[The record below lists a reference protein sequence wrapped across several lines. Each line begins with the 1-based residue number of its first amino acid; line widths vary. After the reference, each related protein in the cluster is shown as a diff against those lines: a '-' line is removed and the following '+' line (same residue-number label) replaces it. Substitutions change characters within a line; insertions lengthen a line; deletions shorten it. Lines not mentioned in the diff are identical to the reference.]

1 MKLSNNLG
9 KDSVLGLVFKL
20 AIPTMLAQLVNLL
33 YSIVDRM
40 YIGHIPEIGGLALAG
55 VGVCG
60 PIVTFLSSFGTLV
73 GLGGSIIMS
82 IKMGERRFKKARFV
96 LANSFLALSIIS
108 ITLTIIFLLLK
119 DKLIMMFGASTVT
132 FPYAN
137 TYLTI
142 YTLGSFFALMAI
154 GLNFFITCQGFAM
167 IGMLTVIIGAL
178 VNILLDT
185 VFIFGLEMGVA
196 GAAWATVIAQI
207 TSFAF
212 AFRFLTSKKI
222 KIPITFKGYSF
233 EIVQDIIKFG
243 FSPFFILTTDSII
256 LIALNAMLQK
266 YGGTT
271 QGDLLVSGATII
283 QSYLLLITG
292 PLIGLSGG
300 TQPLLSFNYGARQ
313 IERVKKAEKYI
324 VIFALVLTTTM
335 FILTPFISPYF
346 ISLFTDEVN
355 LAEVAR
361 WGIKASVWGI
371 IPLSFQY
378 CFVDG
383 FTAVGRIKTAFSLSM
398 FRKMIYMGST
408 FFLPAIFEA
417 RSAFYAQPVSDI
429 LGAIASTTVFY
440 FVFNKHL
447 ERRKKILQVLTTTMF
462 ILTPFISPYFIS
474 LFTDEVNLAEVA
486 RWGIKA
492 SVWGIIP
499 LSFQYCF
506 VDGFTAVG
514 RIKTAFSLSMFR
526 KMIYM
531 GSTFFLPAIFEARS
545 AFYAQPVS
553 DILGAIASTTVFYF
567 IFNKHLERRKK
578 VLQ

>member
-154 GLNFFITCQGFAM
+154 GLNFFITCQGFAT

-233 EIVQDIIKFG
+233 EIIQDIIKFG

-266 YGGTT
+266 YGGTA

-440 FVFNKHL
+440 F
-447 ERRKKILQVLTTTMF
+447 
-462 ILTPFISPYFIS
+462 
-474 LFTDEVNLAEVA
+474 
-486 RWGIKA
+486 
-492 SVWGIIP
+492 
-499 LSFQYCF
+499 
-506 VDGFTAVG
+506 
-514 RIKTAFSLSMFR
+514 
-526 KMIYM
+526 
-531 GSTFFLPAIFEARS
+531 
-545 AFYAQPVS
+545 
-553 DILGAIASTTVFYF
+553 

>member
-1 MKLSNNLG
+1 MKISNNLG

-82 IKMGERRFKKARFV
+82 IKMGEKRYKKARFV
-96 LANSFLALSIIS
+96 LANSFLALSVIAIS
-108 ITLTIIFLLLK
+108 LTIIFLILK
-119 DKLIMMFGASTVT
+119 DKLIMMFGASNIT

-167 IGMLTVIIGAL
+167 VGMLTVIIGAL

-185 VFIFGLEMGVA
+185 IFIFWLNMGVA

-207 TSFAF
+207 TSFIF
-212 AFRFLTSKKI
+212 AFRFLTSRKI
-222 KIPITFKGYSF
+222 KIPITFKGYSM
-233 EIVQDIIKFG
+233 EIVRDIIKFG

-266 YGGTT
+266 YGGTS

-300 TQPLLSFNYGARQ
+300 TQPLLSYNYGARK

-324 VIFALVLTTTM
+324 VIFALVLTSTM
-335 FILTPFISPYF
+335 FILTPFISPWF
-346 ISLFTDEVN
+346 ISLFTDEIN
-355 LAEVAR
+355 LATVAK
-361 WGIKASVWGI
+361 WGIRASVWGI
-371 IPLSFQY
+371 VPLSFQY

-383 FTAVGRIKTAFSLSM
+383 FTAIGRIKTAFSLSM
-398 FRKMIYMGST
+398 FRKMLYKSST
-408 FFLPAIFEA
+408 FFLPALFEA

-429 LGAIASTTVFY
+429 LGAIASTT
-440 FVFNKHL
+440 
-447 ERRKKILQVLTTTMF
+447 
-462 ILTPFISPYFIS
+462 
-474 LFTDEVNLAEVA
+474 
-486 RWGIKA
+486 
-492 SVWGIIP
+492 
-499 LSFQYCF
+499 
-506 VDGFTAVG
+506 
-514 RIKTAFSLSMFR
+514 
-526 KMIYM
+526 
-531 GSTFFLPAIFEARS
+531 
-545 AFYAQPVS
+545 AFY
-553 DILGAIASTTVFYF
+553 L
-567 IFNKHLERRKK
+567 IFNKHLEKRKK

>member
-1 MKLSNNLG
+1 MKRRNFKEKFSLKKYMKLSNNLG

-96 LANSFLALSIIS
+96 LANSFLALSVIS

-207 TSFAF
+207 TS
-212 AFRFLTSKKI
+212 
-222 KIPITFKGYSF
+222 
-233 EIVQDIIKFG
+233 
-243 FSPFFILTTDSII
+243 
-256 LIALNAMLQK
+256 
-266 YGGTT
+266 
-271 QGDLLVSGATII
+271 
-283 QSYLLLITG
+283 
-292 PLIGLSGG
+292 
-300 TQPLLSFNYGARQ
+300 
-313 IERVKKAEKYI
+313 
-324 VIFALVLTTTM
+324 
-335 FILTPFISPYF
+335 
-346 ISLFTDEVN
+346 
-355 LAEVAR
+355 
-361 WGIKASVWGI
+361 
-371 IPLSFQY
+371 
-378 CFVDG
+378 CF
-383 FTAVGRIKTAFSLSM
+383 
-398 FRKMIYMGST
+398 
-408 FFLPAIFEA
+408 
-417 RSAFYAQPVSDI
+417 
-429 LGAIASTTVFY
+429 
-440 FVFNKHL
+440 
-447 ERRKKILQVLTTTMF
+447 
-462 ILTPFISPYFIS
+462 
-474 LFTDEVNLAEVA
+474 
-486 RWGIKA
+486 
-492 SVWGIIP
+492 
-499 LSFQYCF
+499 
-506 VDGFTAVG
+506 
-514 RIKTAFSLSMFR
+514 
-526 KMIYM
+526 
-531 GSTFFLPAIFEARS
+531 
-545 AFYAQPVS
+545 
-553 DILGAIASTTVFYF
+553 
-567 IFNKHLERRKK
+567 
-578 VLQ
+578 

>member
-1 MKLSNNLG
+1 MKISNNLG

-82 IKMGERRFKKARFV
+82 IKMGEKRYKKARFV
-96 LANSFLALSIIS
+96 LANSFLALSVIAIS
-108 ITLTIIFLLLK
+108 LTIIFLILK
-119 DKLIMMFGASTVT
+119 DKLIMMFGASNIT

-167 IGMLTVIIGAL
+167 VGMLTVIIGAL

-185 VFIFGLEMGVA
+185 IFIFWLNMGVA

-207 TSFAF
+207 TSFIF
-212 AFRFLTSKKI
+212 AFRFLTSRKI
-222 KIPITFKGYSF
+222 KIPITFKGYSM
-233 EIVQDIIKFG
+233 EIVRDIIKFG

-266 YGGTT
+266 YGGTS

-300 TQPLLSFNYGARQ
+300 TQPLLSYNYGARK

-324 VIFALVLTTTM
+324 VIFALVLTSTM
-335 FILTPFISPYF
+335 FILTPFISPWF
-346 ISLFTDEVN
+346 ISLFTDEIN
-355 LAEVAR
+355 LATVAK
-361 WGIKASVWGI
+361 WGIRASVWGI
-371 IPLSFQY
+371 VPLSFQY

-383 FTAVGRIKTAFSLSM
+383 FTATGRIKTAFSLSM
-398 FRKMIYMGST
+398 FRKMLYMSST
-408 FFLPAIFEA
+408 FFLPALFEA

-429 LGAIASTTVFY
+429 LGAIASTT
-440 FVFNKHL
+440 
-447 ERRKKILQVLTTTMF
+447 
-462 ILTPFISPYFIS
+462 
-474 LFTDEVNLAEVA
+474 
-486 RWGIKA
+486 
-492 SVWGIIP
+492 
-499 LSFQYCF
+499 
-506 VDGFTAVG
+506 
-514 RIKTAFSLSMFR
+514 
-526 KMIYM
+526 
-531 GSTFFLPAIFEARS
+531 
-545 AFYAQPVS
+545 AFY
-553 DILGAIASTTVFYF
+553 L
-567 IFNKHLERRKK
+567 IFNKHLEKRKK